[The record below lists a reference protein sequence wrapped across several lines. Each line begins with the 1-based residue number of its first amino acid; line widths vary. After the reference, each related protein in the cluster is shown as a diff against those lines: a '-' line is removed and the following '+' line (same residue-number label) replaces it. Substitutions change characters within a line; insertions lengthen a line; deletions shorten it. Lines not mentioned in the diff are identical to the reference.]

1 MSEVLTQSQID
12 ALLNSM
18 QGGTAEETLD
28 VAEAKKEEKKYKKY
42 DFYSPKKF
50 TRDKL
55 KILRGIYENYAR
67 VVSSRINS
75 ILRASCLIEIL
86 GVEEQRYY
94 EFANSLNDNDVLTLI
109 TVKNQEGESVE
120 PAVMKVDT
128 AVMLAMIDHM
138 LGGSS
143 EDEEED
149 VSSYTYTDIELRIY
163 NIIVKYIIDVMADG
177 WVNYLDIDFSL
188 NRIETNPT
196 MMQEISRDESV
207 AIIIL
212 NISIDAIHGNITI
225 CLPDSVLSSAFRIM
239 DSKTSHDNLTEDEK
253 EETSK
258 MIFDHIKKSSLEIKA
273 ELGKSRLLLKDVYGL
288 QVGDV
293 INLNKTKDSEVYLT
307 IADKT
312 WFKGYLGTNNKNM
325 AIKISDIYNDAPVS
339 SQKGE

>member
-1 MSEVLTQSQID
+1 MCI
-12 ALLNSM
+12 
-18 QGGTAEETLD
+18 
-28 VAEAKKEEKKYKKY
+28 
-42 DFYSPKKF
+42 
-50 TRDKL
+50 RD
-55 KILRGIYENYAR
+55 
-67 VVSSRINS
+67 S
-75 ILRASCLIEIL
+75 
-86 GVEEQRYY
+86 
-94 EFANSLNDNDVLTLI
+94 
-109 TVKNQEGESVE
+109 
-120 PAVMKVDT
+120 
-128 AVMLAMIDHM
+128 
-138 LGGSS
+138 
-143 EDEEED
+143 
-149 VSSYTYTDIELRIY
+149 
-163 NIIVKYIIDVMADG
+163 
-177 WVNYLDIDFSL
+177 
-188 NRIETNPT
+188 
-196 MMQEISRDESV
+196 
-207 AIIIL
+207 
-212 NISIDAIHGNITI
+212 HGNITI